1 MHSTPET
8 SAPPHQRKYSILI
21 ADDHSIVRYGL
32 KLIVKNVDNDIDIDV
47 DEAVDGKTIIAKLKT
62 GVFNLLIL
70 DINMPHTES
79 FSLSGYLLKEFPA
92 LKVLI
97 FTVNPELI
105 FAMRLLRLGVHGY
118 LLKASDE
125 PEIVAAIRTVMA
137 GDKYISSSLSNAIA
151 TELISSQSQNPF
163 DKLSDREFELTL
175 QILKGY
181 SVAEIAETL
190 HLNTSTVGTLRSRVM
205 KKLGITNAIELIH
218 MAKKH
223 NII

>member
-8 SAPPHQRKYSILI
+8 SAPPPRQKKYCILI
-21 ADDHSIVRYGL
+21 ADDHAIVRYGL
-32 KLIVKNVDNDIDIDV
+32 RLIVKNVDTDIDV
-47 DEAVDGKTIIAKLKT
+47 DEAIDGKTIIAKLKT
-62 GVFNLLIL
+62 GMFNLLIL

-79 FSLSGYLLKEFPA
+79 FSLSGYLLREFPS

-105 FAMRLLRLGVHGY
+105 FAMRFLRLGVHGY

-125 PEIVAAIRTVMA
+125 PEIMAAIRAVMA
-137 GDKYISSSLSNAIA
+137 GDKYVSLSLSNAIA
-151 TELISSQSQNPF
+151 AELINSQSQNPF
-163 DKLSDREFELTL
+163 NSLSDREFELTL

-181 SVAEIAETL
+181 SVPEIAETL
-190 HLNTSTVGTLRSRVM
+190 HLNTSTVGTHRSRVM

-218 MAKKH
+218 IATKY